1 MQKIGAVVNRPG
13 YDAHVLAHS
22 IVKRRRQDADD
33 DALLLTHAPAAT
45 TRAPPDE
52 FECDL
57 TALCDGVAEMVPC
70 TVTRFLTKNPQRC
83 TPGWNPSVPRHVL
96 SLRAEASFDTQI
108 KTAWE
113 EWDVDGT
120 RENVL
125 VVNDFPMWVDRPAKL
140 AAIGECCRTI
150 SWALWPVESKATVGK
165 AMNEHELTVS

>member
-1 MQKIGAVVNRPG
+1 MRKIGAVVNRPG

-45 TRAPPDE
+45 TRAPPDD

-96 SLRAEASFDTQI
+96 SLRVEAAFDTEI

-125 VVNDFPMWVDRPAKL
+125 VVDGFPKWVDRAAKL
-140 AAIGECCRTI
+140 AAIEECCRTI
-150 SWALWPVESKATVGK
+150 SWALWPVESKATVGGLR
-165 AMNEHELTVS
+165 AAGTQ